1 MSPFVFVL
9 GILALTI
16 VVPLW
21 IVFHY
26 LTRWRAQRGL
36 TAEDERMLADLW
48 ESAKRMENRIVNLER
63 IVKEGADG
71 RPKESP

>member
-1 MSPFVFVL
+1 MNPFIFVL

-36 TAEDERMLADLW
+36 TTEDERMLADLW

-71 RPKESP
+71 RPKEGP